1 MNRHWFQIGKPK
13 AHRCRFSERGQSA
26 VELAFVV
33 PIVIVLLLAI
43 ADFGRVFLVSVAVNN
58 AARAGAQYGSQ
69 TVATA
74 QDSTGIQN
82 AAATDFGCVASGG
95 NSCPNLT
102 IWSTPTVTTCTCG
115 PLFGT
120 VTACSTSGADSYC
133 KDSSPQVSY
142 VTVNTSATFSPLF
155 TPTFLTYFGLG
166 IPSTI
171 TLTGKA
177 VMQVQ
182 EK

>member
-1 MNRHWFQIGKPK
+1 MNKAGKPK
-13 AHRCRFSERGQSA
+13 APRRRFSEQGQSA

-43 ADFGRVFLVSVAVNN
+43 ADFGRVFFLSIAVNN

-69 TVATA
+69 TNTTA
-74 QDSTGIQN
+74 ADFAVMETQ
-82 AAATDFGCVASGG
+82 AATDFGCVASGG
-95 NSCPNLT
+95 NACPNFPN
-102 IWSTPTVTTCTCG
+102 WNTPTATECTCG
-115 PLFGT
+115 TANPPT
-120 VTACSTSGADSYC
+120 NPACSTISSTYCADA
-133 KDSSPQVSY
+133 SSKAVF
-142 VTVNTSATFSPLF
+142 VTVNTSATFTPLF

-177 VMQVQ
+177 IMQVQ
-182 EK
+182 EQ